1 MLARSPAPLSSVSR
15 RDFIKVCGAAAAAVG
30 LPASA
35 AEKMADAVQARKPS
49 VIWLQ
54 FQECTGCTESLLRT
68 GHPDVAQVILDLI
81 SLDYTETLMA
91 AAGHQAEAA
100 LESAI
105 LAAGG
110 KFICVVEGAIPVK
123 DGGNYCRIGPRTA
136 LQIVQE
142 VAGRAAA
149 VIAIGSCASWGGVP
163 SADPNP
169 TGASGVSDVLKDKPV
184 VNIPGCPANPYNLL
198 GTILQF
204 ATFGTLPAL
213 DDKGRP
219 RFAYE
224 RFIHD
229 DCPRRPHFDAGRF
242 AQGYGDVGHRQG
254 YCLYKIGCKG
264 PKTRNNCSLVSY
276 VDVVGAWPVGIGAQC
291 FGCSEKGV
299 GFNVPLFSTIEVHG
313 PTPPSLFTPVDP
325 VSGSFSPTAVGLA
338 GLVGGG
344 VVGAGVAFGVR
355 LSGTGDGSGGDAPAS
370 GAPGH
375 GTKAPEEEKP

>member
-35 AEKMADAVQARKPS
+35 AEKMADAVAQRKPS
-49 VIWLQ
+49 VVWLQ

-163 SADPNP
+163 SAGPNP
-169 TGASGVSDVLKDKPV
+169 TGASGVTDVLKDKPV

-242 AQGYGDVGHRQG
+242 AQRYGDDGHRQG

-325 VSGSFSPTAVGLA
+325 VSGSFSPAAVGLA
-338 GLVGGG
+338 GLVAGGAL
-344 VVGAGVAFGVR
+344 GAGVAFGVR
-355 LSGTGDGSGGDAPAS
+355 LSGTGDGSGADA

>member
-1 MLARSPAPLSSVSR
+1 
-15 RDFIKVCGAAAAAVG
+15 
-30 LPASA
+30 
-35 AEKMADAVQARKPS
+35 MADAVQARKPS